1 MSRIAATFATLRAA
15 GERAFAPFVTAGDPD
30 LETTAELILA
40 LADSGADLI
49 EIGIP
54 FSDPSA
60 DGPTIQ
66 RASERALAKGTTLRK
81 VLPLV
86 ARLRAQVKI
95 PLLLMGY
102 ANPFYALGSEGC
114 AAACADAGVDG
125 ILCPDLPPE
134 EGADLYGAFAK
145 RGVDSVLLASP
156 TTTPARMRMLVHNT
170 RGFLYYVS
178 LTGVTAARS
187 ELAAGIEASVA
198 GIRRLGDIPVCV
210 GFGVSRPEHAREIGR
225 YADGVAVGS
234 AIVSEIE
241 AAPSRGAA
249 VEAVARFA
257 RAMKGALRGAGG

>member
-1 MSRIAATFATLRAA
+1 VTRIAERFAALRAA

-30 LETTAELILA
+30 LETTGELLLA
-40 LADSGADLI
+40 LAENGADLI

-66 RASERALAKGTTLRK
+66 RASERALARGTTLRK

-102 ANPFYALGSEGC
+102 ANPFYALGADGC

-125 ILCPDLPPE
+125 VICPDLPPE

-145 RGVDSVLLASP
+145 RGVDAVLLAAP

-187 ELAAGIEASVA
+187 ELATGIEQSVA
-198 GIRRLGDIPVCV
+198 AIRALSDIPVCV
-210 GFGVSRPEHAREIGR
+210 GFGISRPEHAREVGR

-234 AIVSEIE
+234 AIVSVIE
-241 AAPSRGAA
+241 AAPSKGAA

-257 RAMKGALRGAGG
+257 REMKAALRGI

>member
-1 MSRIAATFATLRAA
+1 MSRIAGRFAALRAA
-15 GERAFAPFVTAGDPD
+15 RERAFVPFVTAGDPD
-30 LETTAELILA
+30 LETTGELVLA
-40 LADSGADLI
+40 LAENGADLI

-66 RASERALAKGTTLRK
+66 RASERALARGATLRK
-81 VLPLV
+81 AIALV
-86 ARLRAQVKI
+86 AKLRGQVEA

-102 ANPFYALGSEGC
+102 ANPFYALGADGC
-114 AAACADAGVDG
+114 AAACAAAGVDG

-134 EGADLYGAFAK
+134 EGADLYGALAK
-145 RGVDSVLLASP
+145 RDVDGVLLAAP

-187 ELAAGIEASVA
+187 ELAAGIEQSVA
-198 GIRRLGDIPVCV
+198 SIRALSDVPVCV

-234 AIVSEIE
+234 AIVNLIE
-241 AAPSRGAA
+241 AAPTRSLA
-249 VEAVARFA
+249 VDAVAKFA
-257 RAMKGALRGAGG
+257 REMKAALRP

>member
-1 MSRIAATFATLRAA
+1 MSRIAERFATLRAA
-15 GERAFAPFVTAGDPD
+15 RERAFAPFVTAGDPD
-30 LETTAELILA
+30 LETTVELILA

-66 RASERALAKGTTLRK
+66 RASERALARGTTLRK

-86 ARLRAQVKI
+86 AKLRGQIKI

-102 ANPFYALGSEGC
+102 ANPFYALGVDGC

-134 EGADLYGAFAK
+134 EGADLYAAFAK
-145 RGVDSVLLASP
+145 RGVDGVLFGSP
-156 TTTPARMRMLVHNT
+156 TTTPARMRMLAHNT

-187 ELAAGIEASVA
+187 ELAAGIEASVNA
-198 GIRRLGDIPVCV
+198 IHALSEIPVCV

-234 AIVSEIE
+234 AIVSQIE
-241 AAPSRGAA
+241 AAPSKAAA
-249 VEAVARFA
+249 VEAVAKFA
-257 RAMKGALRGAGG
+257 RTMKTALREV

>member
-1 MSRIAATFATLRAA
+1 VSRIAERFAALRAA
-15 GERAFAPFVTAGDPD
+15 RERAFAPFVTAGDPD

-40 LADSGADLI
+40 LAENGADLI

-66 RASERALAKGTTLRK
+66 RASERALARGTTLRK

-86 ARLRAQVKI
+86 AKLRAQVKI

-102 ANPFYALGSEGC
+102 ANPFYALGAEGC
-114 AAACADAGVDG
+114 ASACADAGVDG

-145 RGVDSVLLASP
+145 HGVDAALLASP

-178 LTGVTAARS
+178 LTGVTAARA
-187 ELAAGIEASVA
+187 ELASGIEQGVKA
-198 GIRRLGDIPVCV
+198 IRAMGDVPVIV
-210 GFGVSRPEHAREIGR
+210 GFGISRPEHAAEVGR

-234 AIVSEIE
+234 AIVALIE
-241 AAPSRGAA
+241 SARSKSAA
-249 VEAVARFA
+249 VDSVAKFA
-257 RAMKGALRGAGG
+257 REIKAALRQR

>member
-1 MSRIAATFATLRAA
+1 MTRIAERFAALRAA
-15 GERAFAPFVTAGDPD
+15 REGGFAPFITAGDPD
-30 LETTAELILA
+30 LETTSEMILA
-40 LADSGADLI
+40 LAENGADMI

-66 RASERALAKGTTLRK
+66 RASERALARGTTLRK

-86 ARLRAQVKI
+86 AKLRPQVKI

-102 ANPFYALGSEGC
+102 ANPFYALGAEGC
-114 AAACADAGVDG
+114 AAACADAGIDG

-145 RGVDSVLLASP
+145 HGVDAALLGSP

-187 ELAAGIEASVA
+187 ELASGIEQGVRAVHALSDV
-198 GIRRLGDIPVCV
+198 PVIV
-210 GFGVSRPEHAREIGR
+210 GFGISRPEHAAEVCR

-234 AIVSEIE
+234 AIVALIE
-241 AAPSRGAA
+241 RAGSKAAA
-249 VEAVARFA
+249 VDAVAKFA
-257 RAMKGALRGAGG
+257 REIKGALKPR

>member
-1 MSRIAATFATLRAA
+1 MSRIAERFAALRAA
-15 GERAFAPFVTAGDPD
+15 RERAFVPFVTAGDPD
-30 LETTAELILA
+30 LDTTTELILA

-66 RASERALAKGTTLRK
+66 RASERALARGTTLRK

-86 ARLRAQVKI
+86 ARLRAQVKV

-102 ANPFYALGSEGC
+102 ANPFYALSADGC

-134 EGADLYGAFAK
+134 DGADLYAAFEK
-145 RGVDSVLLASP
+145 RGIDGVLLGSP

-178 LTGVTAARS
+178 LTGVTTARS
-187 ELAAGIEASVA
+187 DLAAGIEASVTA
-198 GIRRLGDIPVCV
+198 IRALGDIPVCV

-234 AIVSEIE
+234 AIVSAIE
-241 AAPSRGAA
+241 TAPSKAAA
-249 VEAVARFA
+249 VEAVAKFA
-257 RAMKGALRGAGG
+257 RSMKSALRGV